1 MKSHKRKAVMY
12 HTIMQ
17 NNYISS
23 KSTHKLTENMT
34 IKMNAIRIACS
45 KMIKI
50 IYEQENQHYDKQ
62 DI

>member
-1 MKSHKRKAVMY
+1 MKSHKRRAVMH

-34 IKMNAIRIACS
+34 IKMNAIRIAYS
-45 KMIKI
+45 NMIKI
-50 IYEQENQHYDKQ
+50 IYEQENQH
-62 DI
+62 

>member
-1 MKSHKRKAVMY
+1 MKSYKRRAVMH

-34 IKMNAIRIACS
+34 IKMNAIRIAYS
-45 KMIKI
+45 NMIKI
-50 IYEQENQHYDKQ
+50 IYEQENQH
-62 DI
+62 